1 MHASQICSGCSN
13 AIVSLSIRCSKCKL
27 NESSNAVES
36 VPAVESKR
44 VVSDDSPSDSSDSE
58 LGQDV
63 YEVEEVLQRRKLG
76 RLVEYLVAWK
86 GYPADV
92 NSWEPASGLT
102 GARDAIV
109 RFNSSQ
115 SKSHAIA
122 KLNSLEAKSL
132 TEISLKPLPLPVSRV
147 TRVPQLQ

>member
-1 MHASQICSGCSN
+1 MDDRSDAG
-13 AIVSLSIRCSKCKL
+13 
-27 NESSNAVES
+27 ES

-58 LGQDV
+58 PGQDV
-63 YEVEEVLQRRKLG
+63 YEVEAILQRRKLG
-76 RLVEYLVAWK
+76 RSVEYLVAWK

-109 RFNSSQ
+109 KFNSSQ
-115 SKSHAIA
+115 SKSHTIA
-122 KLNSLEAKSL
+122 KFNSSEAKSL
-132 TEISLKPLPLPVSRV
+132 TEIGPKPIPLPVLRV
-147 TRVPQLQ
+147 TGIPQLQRKNVVG